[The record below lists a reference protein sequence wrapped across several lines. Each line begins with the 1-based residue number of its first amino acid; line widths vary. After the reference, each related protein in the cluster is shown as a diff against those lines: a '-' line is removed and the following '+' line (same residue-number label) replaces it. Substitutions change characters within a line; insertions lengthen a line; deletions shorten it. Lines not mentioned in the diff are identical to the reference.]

1 MSCLRF
7 VSKGGVVGGVVFST
21 ILRDLDGGKE
31 DRLDEGND
39 LTRSTIAGFRG
50 ATVGEGVGLRYSC
63 WTKEGSVI
71 VDKFSDRFEPPSK
84 V

>member
-1 MSCLRF
+1 M
-7 VSKGGVVGGVVFST
+7 FST

-39 LTRSTIAGFRG
+39 LTRSAVAGFRG
-50 ATVGEGVGLRYSC
+50 ATAGEGVGLSCSC

-71 VDKFSDRFEPPSK
+71 VDKFSDRFELPSK